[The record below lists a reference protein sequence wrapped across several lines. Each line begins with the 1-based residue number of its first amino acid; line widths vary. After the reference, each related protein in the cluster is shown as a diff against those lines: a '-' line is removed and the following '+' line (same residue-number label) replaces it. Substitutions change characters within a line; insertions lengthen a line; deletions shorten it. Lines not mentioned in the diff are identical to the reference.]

1 MIMGIKFMFR
11 NSKSLLFAI
20 SLTLSVNTFAQSS
33 RGNLDAMTGLMNGWM
48 QGSAQRQQYE
58 AEQERQNQ
66 IARANTD
73 PRLLPLVP
81 NGSISPETQQLIFS
95 NLNKLL
101 EFYPNER
108 FRSFENRN
116 AGSHGDITVYD
127 AGRNSRGNECRNFT
141 ISLTNSNNKR
151 NYINGTACQ
160 EGYGWR
166 WL

>member
-1 MIMGIKFMFR
+1 MSPS
-11 NSKSLLFAI
+11 SKSLLFVFFLAWSI
-20 SLTLSVNTFAQSS
+20 NTFAQSA
-33 RGNLDAMTGLMNGWM
+33 RGNIDAMTGFMNGWM

-81 NGSISPETQQLIFS
+81 NGSISAETQQLIFS
-95 NLNKLL
+95 NLNRLL

-108 FRSFENRN
+108 YSSFENRN
-116 AGSHGDITVYD
+116 TGSRGEITMYD
-127 AGRNSRGNECRNFT
+127 AGKNSRGNECRGFS
-141 ISLTNSNNKR
+141 IALTNSNGER
-151 NYINGTACQ
+151 NYINATACQ
-160 EGYGWR
+160 DGYGWR

>member
-1 MIMGIKFMFR
+1 MCR
-11 NSKSLLFAI
+11 NSKSLLFAF
-20 SLTLSVNTFAQSS
+20 SLTLSINTFAQSA

-73 PRLLPLVP
+73 PRLSPLSP
-81 NGSISPETQQLIFS
+81 NGSVSPETQQLIFS
-95 NLNKLL
+95 NLNRLL

-108 FRSFENRN
+108 NSSFENRRF
-116 AGSHGDITVYD
+116 GSHGEITMYD
-127 AGRNSRGNECRNFT
+127 AGKNSRGNECRGFS
-141 ISLTNSNNKR
+141 IYLTTSDGKR
-151 NYINGTACQ
+151 NFINGTACQ
-160 EGYGWR
+160 EGNSWR